1 MEHLAHAQNISS
13 LMGEERQLNSHSG
26 HSAGQHNSRFYFT
39 LHTHTHSWPVCSG
52 QGSLMVRVCSR
63 QAPELNRIVVTLRSK
78 TDRDKN
84 VERQ

>member
-39 LHTHTHSWPVCSG
+39 LHTQLACLLRTG
-52 QGSLMVRVCSR
+52 QFNG
-63 QAPELNRIVVTLRSK
+63 
-78 TDRDKN
+78 
-84 VERQ
+84 